1 MSIITLTTDYGNKDY
16 SVSELKAKIYNEISD
31 VRIVDVSHN
40 ISPFNLT
47 EAAYII
53 KSAYR
58 HFPKESIH
66 IIGIES
72 ELTPENAHIA
82 MKFDNNYFIGADNGV
97 FSMIIDDFKADSIVE
112 INIHKNYNNTITAN
126 DVFVKVATHI
136 SRDGKLEVI
145 GKKIDSIKEIKDIKP
160 VISNDNNQI
169 IGSVIYIDNYGN
181 VVTNITQKIFNEIS
195 KSRAFTIYARNVKFD
210 KIFNNYSDAIDYS
223 IPKEKREEDGKKI
236 ALFNNLGYLEL
247 SIYKSNP
254 STVGSASTLFGLGYR
269 DQISIHFWCLKL
281 VDNFLCIIVR
291 LLMHL
296 NIFDKKI

>member
-16 SVSELKAKIYNEISD
+16 SVSELKAKIYNEITD
-31 VRIVDVSHN
+31 VRIVDISHN

-58 HFPKESIH
+58 HFPKGSIH

-72 ELTPENAHIA
+72 DLTPENAHIA
-82 MKFDNNYFIGADNGV
+82 MKFDDNYFIGADNGV
-97 FSMIIDDFKADSIVE
+97 FSMIIGDFKADSMVE

-126 DVFVKVATHI
+126 DVFVKIATHI

-145 GKKIDSIKEIKDIKP
+145 GKKIDLIKEIKDIKP
-160 VISNDNNQI
+160 VVSNDNNQI

-181 VVTNITQKIFNEIS
+181 VVTNITQNIFDKIA
-195 KSRAFTIYARNVKFD
+195 KSRPFTIYARNVKFD

-223 IPKEKREEDGKKI
+223 IPKDKREEDGKKI

-269 DQISIHFWCLKL
+269 DQISVHF
-281 VDNFLCIIVR
+281 
-291 LLMHL
+291 
-296 NIFDKKI
+296 

>member
-31 VRIVDVSHN
+31 VRIVDISHN

-58 HFPKESIH
+58 HFPKDSIH

-72 ELTPENAHIA
+72 ELTPENAHVA
-82 MKFDNNYFIGADNGV
+82 MKFDDNYFIGADNGV
-97 FSMIIDDFKADSIVE
+97 LSMIIDDFKADSIVE
-112 INIHKNYNNTITAN
+112 INIHKNYNNAITAN
-126 DVFVKVATHI
+126 DVFVKIATHI

-160 VISNDNNQI
+160 VVSNDNNQI

-195 KSRAFTIYARNVKFD
+195 KSRPFTINARNVKFN

-223 IPKEKREEDGKKI
+223 IPKEKREEDGKKL
-236 ALFNNLGYLEL
+236 ALFNTLGYLEL

-269 DQISIHFWCLKL
+269 DPISIHF
-281 VDNFLCIIVR
+281 
-291 LLMHL
+291 
-296 NIFDKKI
+296 

>member
-58 HFPKESIH
+58 HFPKGSIH

-72 ELTPENAHIA
+72 DLTPENAHIA
-82 MKFDNNYFIGADNGV
+82 MKFDDNYFIGADNGI
-97 FSMIIDDFKADSIVE
+97 FSMIIDDFKADSMVE

-126 DVFVKVATHI
+126 DVFVKIATHI
-136 SRDGKLEVI
+136 SREGKLEVI
-145 GKKIDSIKEIKDIKP
+145 GKKIDSIKEIKNIKP
-160 VISNDNNQI
+160 AVSNDNNQI

-181 VVTNITQKIFNEIS
+181 VVTNITEKIFEKIA
-195 KSRAFTIYARNVKFD
+195 KSRPFTIHARNVKFD
-210 KIFNNYSDAIDYS
+210 KIYNIYSDAIDYS
-223 IPKEKREEDGKKI
+223 ISKDKREEDGKKI

-269 DQISIHFWCLKL
+269 DQISVHF
-281 VDNFLCIIVR
+281 
-291 LLMHL
+291 
-296 NIFDKKI
+296 

>member
-31 VRIVDVSHN
+31 VRIVDISHN

-82 MKFDNNYFIGADNGV
+82 MKFDDNYFIGADNGV

-145 GKKIDSIKEIKDIKP
+145 GKNIDSIKEIKDIKP

-181 VVTNITQKIFNEIS
+181 VVTNITEKIFNEIS

-269 DQISIHFWCLKL
+269 DQISIHF
-281 VDNFLCIIVR
+281 
-291 LLMHL
+291 
-296 NIFDKKI
+296 

>member
-1 MSIITLTTDYGNKDY
+1 MSIITLTSDYGNKDY
-16 SVSELKAKIYNEISD
+16 SVSELKAKIYNEITD
-31 VRIVDVSHN
+31 VRIVDISHN

-58 HFPKESIH
+58 HFPKGSIH

-72 ELTPENAHIA
+72 DLTPENAHIA
-82 MKFDNNYFIGADNGV
+82 MKFDDNYFIGADNGI
-97 FSMIIDDFKADSIVE
+97 FSMIIGDFKADSIVE

-126 DVFVKVATHI
+126 DVFVKIATHI

-160 VISNDNNQI
+160 VVSNDNNQI

-181 VVTNITQKIFNEIS
+181 VVTNITQNTFDKIA
-195 KSRAFTIYARNVKFD
+195 KSRPFTIYARNVKFD

-223 IPKEKREEDGKKI
+223 IPKDKREEDGKKI

-269 DQISIHFWCLKL
+269 DQISIHF
-281 VDNFLCIIVR
+281 
-291 LLMHL
+291 
-296 NIFDKKI
+296 

>member
-16 SVSELKAKIYNEISD
+16 SVSELKAKIYNEITD
-31 VRIVDVSHN
+31 VRIVDISHN

-58 HFPKESIH
+58 HFPKGSIH

-72 ELTPENAHIA
+72 DLTPENAHIA
-82 MKFDNNYFIGADNGV
+82 MKFNDNYFIGADNGV
-97 FSMIIDDFKADSIVE
+97 FSMIIGDFKADSMVE

-126 DVFVKVATHI
+126 DVFVKIATHI
-136 SRDGKLEVI
+136 SRDGKLEVV
-145 GKKIDSIKEIKDIKP
+145 GKKIDSIKEIKNIKP
-160 VISNDNNQI
+160 VVSSDNNQI

-181 VVTNITQKIFNEIS
+181 VVTNITQNIFDKIA
-195 KSRAFTIYARNVKFD
+195 KSRPFTIYARNVKFD

-223 IPKEKREEDGKKI
+223 VPKDKREEDGKKI

-269 DQISIHFWCLKL
+269 DQISVHF
-281 VDNFLCIIVR
+281 
-291 LLMHL
+291 
-296 NIFDKKI
+296 

>member
-31 VRIVDVSHN
+31 VRIVDISHN

-58 HFPKESIH
+58 HFPKGSIH

-72 ELTPENAHIA
+72 DLTPENAHIA
-82 MKFDNNYFIGADNGV
+82 MKFDDNYFIGADNGV
-97 FSMIIDDFKADSIVE
+97 FSMIIGDFKADSMVE

-126 DVFVKVATHI
+126 DVFVKIATHI

-160 VISNDNNQI
+160 VVSSDNNQI

-181 VVTNITQKIFNEIS
+181 VVTNITQNIFDKIA
-195 KSRAFTIYARNVKFD
+195 KSRPFTIYARNVKFD

-223 IPKEKREEDGKKI
+223 IPKDKREEDGKKI

-269 DQISIHFWCLKL
+269 DQISVHF
-281 VDNFLCIIVR
+281 
-291 LLMHL
+291 
-296 NIFDKKI
+296 

>member
-1 MSIITLTTDYGNKDY
+1 MSIITLTSDYGNKDY
-16 SVSELKAKIYNEISD
+16 SVSELKAKIYNEITD
-31 VRIVDVSHN
+31 VRIVDISHN

-58 HFPKESIH
+58 HFPKGSIH

-72 ELTPENAHIA
+72 DLTPENAHIA
-82 MKFDNNYFIGADNGV
+82 MKFDDNYFIGADNGV
-97 FSMIIDDFKADSIVE
+97 FSMIIGDFKADSMVE

-126 DVFVKVATHI
+126 DVFVKIATHI

-160 VISNDNNQI
+160 VVSSDNNQI

-181 VVTNITQKIFNEIS
+181 VVTNITQNIFDKIA
-195 KSRAFTIYARNVKFD
+195 KSRPFTIYARNVKFD

-223 IPKEKREEDGKKI
+223 VPKDKREEDGKKI

-269 DQISIHFWCLKL
+269 DQISVHF
-281 VDNFLCIIVR
+281 
-291 LLMHL
+291 
-296 NIFDKKI
+296 

>member
-16 SVSELKAKIYNEISD
+16 SVSELKAKIYNEITD
-31 VRIVDVSHN
+31 VRIVDISHN

-58 HFPKESIH
+58 HFPKGSIH

-72 ELTPENAHIA
+72 DLTPENAHIA
-82 MKFDNNYFIGADNGV
+82 MKFDDNYFIGADNGV
-97 FSMIIDDFKADSIVE
+97 FSMIIGDFKADSIVK

-126 DVFVKVATHI
+126 DVFVKIATHI
-136 SRDGKLEVI
+136 SREGKLEVI

-160 VISNDNNQI
+160 VVSSDNNQI

-181 VVTNITQKIFNEIS
+181 VVTNITQNIFDKIA
-195 KSRAFTIYARNVKFD
+195 KSRPFTIYARNVKFD

-223 IPKEKREEDGKKI
+223 IPKDKREEDGKKI

-269 DQISIHFWCLKL
+269 DQISVHF
-281 VDNFLCIIVR
+281 
-291 LLMHL
+291 
-296 NIFDKKI
+296 

>member
-58 HFPKESIH
+58 HFPKGSIH

-72 ELTPENAHIA
+72 DLTPENAHIA
-82 MKFDNNYFIGADNGV
+82 MKFDDNYFIGADNGV
-97 FSMIIDDFKADSIVE
+97 FSMIIGDFKADSMVE

-126 DVFVKVATHI
+126 DVFVKIATHI

-160 VISNDNNQI
+160 VVSSDNNQI

-181 VVTNITQKIFNEIS
+181 VVTNITQNIFDKIA
-195 KSRAFTIYARNVKFD
+195 KSRPFTIYARNVKFD

-223 IPKEKREEDGKKI
+223 VPKDKREEDGKKI

-269 DQISIHFWCLKL
+269 DQISVHF
-281 VDNFLCIIVR
+281 
-291 LLMHL
+291 
-296 NIFDKKI
+296 

>member
-16 SVSELKAKIYNEISD
+16 SVSELKAKIFNEITD
-31 VRIVDVSHN
+31 VRIVDISHN

-58 HFPKESIH
+58 HFPKGSIH

-72 ELTPENAHIA
+72 DLTPENAHIA
-82 MKFDNNYFIGADNGV
+82 MKFDDNYFIGADNGV
-97 FSMIIDDFKADSIVE
+97 FSMIIGDFKADSMVE

-126 DVFVKVATHI
+126 DVFVKIATHI

-160 VISNDNNQI
+160 VVSSDNNQI

-181 VVTNITQKIFNEIS
+181 VVTNITQNIFDKIA
-195 KSRAFTIYARNVKFD
+195 KSRPFTIYARNVKFD

-223 IPKEKREEDGKKI
+223 VPKDKREEDGKKI

-269 DQISIHFWCLKL
+269 DQISVHF
-281 VDNFLCIIVR
+281 
-291 LLMHL
+291 
-296 NIFDKKI
+296 

>member
-16 SVSELKAKIYNEISD
+16 SVSELKAKIYNEITD
-31 VRIVDVSHN
+31 VRIVDISHN

-58 HFPKESIH
+58 HFPKGSIH

-72 ELTPENAHIA
+72 DLTPENAHIA
-82 MKFDNNYFIGADNGV
+82 MKFDDNYFIGADNGI
-97 FSMIIDDFKADSIVE
+97 FSMIIGDFKADSIVE

-126 DVFVKVATHI
+126 DVFVKIATHI

-160 VISNDNNQI
+160 VVSNDNNQI

-181 VVTNITQKIFNEIS
+181 VVTNITQNIFDKIA
-195 KSRAFTIYARNVKFD
+195 KSRPFTIYARNVKFD

-223 IPKEKREEDGKKI
+223 IPKDKREEDGKKI

-269 DQISIHFWCLKL
+269 DQISVHF
-281 VDNFLCIIVR
+281 
-291 LLMHL
+291 
-296 NIFDKKI
+296 

>member
-1 MSIITLTTDYGNKDY
+1 MSIITLTTDYGYKDY

-58 HFPKESIH
+58 HFPQGSIH
-66 IIGIES
+66 IIGVES
-72 ELTPENAHIA
+72 DLTPENSHIA

-112 INIHKNYNNTITAN
+112 INIHKNYNNAISAN
-126 DVFVKVATHI
+126 DVFVKIATHL

-145 GKKIDSIKEIKDIKP
+145 GKPIDSIKEIKDIKP

-169 IGSVIYIDNYGN
+169 LGSVIYIDNYGN
-181 VVTNITQKIFNEIS
+181 VVTNITEKIFNDVS
-195 KSRAFTIYARNVKFD
+195 KSRPFNIYARNVKFD
-210 KIFNNYSDAIDYS
+210 KIFNNYSDAIDYT

-236 ALFNNLGYLEL
+236 ALFNSLGYLEL

-254 STVGSASTLFGLGYR
+254 ATVGSASTLFGLNYR
-269 DQISIHFWCLKL
+269 DQISIHF
-281 VDNFLCIIVR
+281 
-291 LLMHL
+291 
-296 NIFDKKI
+296 

>member
-1 MSIITLTTDYGNKDY
+1 MSILTLTTDYGNKDY
-16 SVSELKAKIYNEISD
+16 SVSELKAKIYNEITD
-31 VRIVDVSHN
+31 VRIVDISHN

-58 HFPKESIH
+58 HFPKGSIH

-72 ELTPENAHIA
+72 DLTPENAHIA
-82 MKFDNNYFIGADNGV
+82 MKFDDNYFIGADNGV
-97 FSMIIDDFKADSIVE
+97 FSMIIGDFKADSMVE

-126 DVFVKVATHI
+126 DVFVKIATHI

-160 VISNDNNQI
+160 VVSNDNNQI

-181 VVTNITQKIFNEIS
+181 VVTNITQNIFDKIA
-195 KSRAFTIYARNVKFD
+195 KSRPFTIYARNVKFD

-223 IPKEKREEDGKKI
+223 VPKDKREEDGKKI

-269 DQISIHFWCLKL
+269 DQISVHF
-281 VDNFLCIIVR
+281 
-291 LLMHL
+291 
-296 NIFDKKI
+296 

>member
-16 SVSELKAKIYNEISD
+16 SVSELKAKIYNEITD

-58 HFPKESIH
+58 HFPKGSIH

-72 ELTPENAHIA
+72 DLTPENAHIA
-82 MKFDNNYFIGADNGV
+82 MKFDDNYFIGADNGI
-97 FSMIIDDFKADSIVE
+97 FSMIIGDFKADSMVE
-112 INIHKNYNNTITAN
+112 INIHKNYNYTITAN
-126 DVFVKVATHI
+126 DVFVKIATHI

-145 GKKIDSIKEIKDIKP
+145 GKKIDLIKEIKDIKP
-160 VISNDNNQI
+160 VVSSDNNQI

-181 VVTNITQKIFNEIS
+181 VVTNITKKIFDKIS
-195 KSRAFTIYARNVKFD
+195 KSRPFTIYARNVKFD
-210 KIFNNYSDAIDYS
+210 IIYNTYSDAIDYS
-223 IPKEKREEDGKKI
+223 ISKDKREEDGKKI

-269 DQISIHFWCLKL
+269 DQISIHF
-281 VDNFLCIIVR
+281 
-291 LLMHL
+291 
-296 NIFDKKI
+296 

>member
-16 SVSELKAKIYNEISD
+16 SVSELKAKIYNEITD

-58 HFPKESIH
+58 HFPKGSIH

-72 ELTPENAHIA
+72 DLTPENAHIA
-82 MKFDNNYFIGADNGV
+82 MKFDDNYFIGADNGI
-97 FSMIIDDFKADSIVE
+97 FSMIIDDFKADSMVE
-112 INIHKNYNNTITAN
+112 INIHKNYNNAITAN
-126 DVFVKVATHI
+126 DVFVKIATHI
-136 SRDGKLEVI
+136 SREGKLEVI

-160 VISNDNNQI
+160 VVSNDNNQI

-181 VVTNITQKIFNEIS
+181 VVTNITEKIFNKIA
-195 KSRAFTIYARNVKFD
+195 KSRPFTIYARNVKFD
-210 KIFNNYSDAIDYS
+210 RIYNTYSDAIDYS
-223 IPKEKREEDGKKI
+223 ISKDKREEDGKKI

-269 DQISIHFWCLKL
+269 DQISVHF
-281 VDNFLCIIVR
+281 
-291 LLMHL
+291 
-296 NIFDKKI
+296 

>member
-16 SVSELKAKIYNEISD
+16 SVSELKAKIYNEITD
-31 VRIVDVSHN
+31 VRIVDISHN

-58 HFPKESIH
+58 HFPKGSIH

-72 ELTPENAHIA
+72 DLTPENAHIA
-82 MKFDNNYFIGADNGV
+82 MKFDDNYFIGADNGI
-97 FSMIIDDFKADSIVE
+97 FSMIIGDFKADSMVE

-126 DVFVKVATHI
+126 DVFVKIATHI

-160 VISNDNNQI
+160 VVSNDNNQI

-181 VVTNITQKIFNEIS
+181 VVTNITQNIFDKIA
-195 KSRAFTIYARNVKFD
+195 KSRPFTIYARNVKFD

-223 IPKEKREEDGKKI
+223 IPKDKREEDGKKI

-269 DQISIHFWCLKL
+269 DQISIHF
-281 VDNFLCIIVR
+281 
-291 LLMHL
+291 
-296 NIFDKKI
+296 

>member
-16 SVSELKAKIYNEISD
+16 SVSELKAKIYNEITD
-31 VRIVDVSHN
+31 VRIVDISHN

-58 HFPKESIH
+58 HFPKGSIH

-72 ELTPENAHIA
+72 DLTPENSHIA
-82 MKFDNNYFIGADNGV
+82 MKFDDNYFIGADNGI
-97 FSMIIDDFKADSIVE
+97 FSMIIGDFKADSMVE

-126 DVFVKVATHI
+126 DVFVKIATHI

-145 GKKIDSIKEIKDIKP
+145 GKKIDLIKEIKDIKP
-160 VISNDNNQI
+160 VVSNDNNQI

-181 VVTNITQKIFNEIS
+181 VVTNITQNIFNKIA
-195 KSRAFTIYARNVKFD
+195 KSRPFTIYARNVKFD

-223 IPKEKREEDGKKI
+223 VPKDKREEDGKKI

-269 DQISIHFWCLKL
+269 DQISVHF
-281 VDNFLCIIVR
+281 
-291 LLMHL
+291 
-296 NIFDKKI
+296 

>member
-16 SVSELKAKIYNEISD
+16 SVSELKAKIYNEITD

-58 HFPKESIH
+58 HFPKGSIH

-72 ELTPENAHIA
+72 DLTPENAHIA
-82 MKFDNNYFIGADNGV
+82 MKFDDNYFIGADNGI
-97 FSMIIDDFKADSIVE
+97 FSMIIGDFKADSMVE
-112 INIHKNYNNTITAN
+112 INIHKNYNYTITAN
-126 DVFVKVATHI
+126 DVFVKIATHI
-136 SRDGKLEVI
+136 SREGKLEVI

-160 VISNDNNQI
+160 VVSNDNNQI

-181 VVTNITQKIFNEIS
+181 VVTNITQNIFDKIA
-195 KSRAFTIYARNVKFD
+195 KSRPFTIYARNVKFD
-210 KIFNNYSDAIDYS
+210 RIYNTYSDAIDYS
-223 IPKEKREEDGKKI
+223 ISKDKREEDGKKI

-269 DQISIHFWCLKL
+269 DQISVHF
-281 VDNFLCIIVR
+281 
-291 LLMHL
+291 
-296 NIFDKKI
+296 

>member
-1 MSIITLTTDYGNKDY
+1 MSIITLTTDYGYKDY

-58 HFPKESIH
+58 HFPQGSIH
-66 IIGIES
+66 IIGVES
-72 ELTPENAHIA
+72 DLTPENAHIA

-112 INIHKNYNNTITAN
+112 INIHKNYNNAISAN
-126 DVFVKVATHI
+126 DVFVKIATHL

-145 GKKIDSIKEIKDIKP
+145 GKPIDSIKEIKDIKP

-169 IGSVIYIDNYGN
+169 LGSVIYIDNYGN
-181 VVTNITQKIFNEIS
+181 VVTNITEKIFNDVS
-195 KSRAFTIYARNVKFD
+195 KSRPFNIYARNVKFD
-210 KIFNNYSDAIDYS
+210 KIFNNYSDAIDYT

-236 ALFNNLGYLEL
+236 ALFNSLGYLEL

-254 STVGSASTLFGLGYR
+254 ATVGSASTLFGLNYR
-269 DQISIHFWCLKL
+269 DQISIHF
-281 VDNFLCIIVR
+281 
-291 LLMHL
+291 
-296 NIFDKKI
+296 

>member
-16 SVSELKAKIYNEISD
+16 SVSELKAKIYNEITD

-58 HFPKESIH
+58 HFPKGSIH

-72 ELTPENAHIA
+72 DLTPENAHIA
-82 MKFDNNYFIGADNGV
+82 MKFDDNYFIGADNGI
-97 FSMIIDDFKADSIVE
+97 FSMIIGDFKADSMVE
-112 INIHKNYNNTITAN
+112 INIHKNYNYTITAN
-126 DVFVKVATHI
+126 DVFVKIATHI
-136 SRDGKLEVI
+136 SREGKLEVI
-145 GKKIDSIKEIKDIKP
+145 GKKIDSIKEIMDIKP
-160 VISNDNNQI
+160 VVSNDNNQI

-181 VVTNITQKIFNEIS
+181 VVTNITEKIFDKIA
-195 KSRAFTIYARNVKFD
+195 KSRPFTIYARNVKFD
-210 KIFNNYSDAIDYS
+210 RIYNNYSDAIDYGIS
-223 IPKEKREEDGKKI
+223 KDKREEDGKKI

-269 DQISIHFWCLKL
+269 DQISVHF
-281 VDNFLCIIVR
+281 
-291 LLMHL
+291 
-296 NIFDKKI
+296 

>member
-16 SVSELKAKIYNEISD
+16 SVSELKAKIYNEITD
-31 VRIVDVSHN
+31 VRIVDISHN

-58 HFPKESIH
+58 HFPKGSIH

-72 ELTPENAHIA
+72 DLTPENSHIA
-82 MKFDNNYFIGADNGV
+82 MKFDDNYFIGADNGI
-97 FSMIIDDFKADSIVE
+97 FSMIIGDFKADSMVE

-126 DVFVKVATHI
+126 DVFVKIATHI

-160 VISNDNNQI
+160 VVSSDNNQI

-181 VVTNITQKIFNEIS
+181 VVTNITQNIFDKIA
-195 KSRAFTIYARNVKFD
+195 KSRPFTIYARNVKFD

-223 IPKEKREEDGKKI
+223 VPKDKREEDGKKI

-269 DQISIHFWCLKL
+269 DQISVHF
-281 VDNFLCIIVR
+281 
-291 LLMHL
+291 
-296 NIFDKKI
+296 

>member
-16 SVSELKAKIYNEISD
+16 SVSELKAKIYNEITD
-31 VRIVDVSHN
+31 VRIVDISHN

-58 HFPKESIH
+58 HFPKGSIH

-72 ELTPENAHIA
+72 DLTPENAHIA
-82 MKFDNNYFIGADNGV
+82 MKFDDNYFIGADNGV
-97 FSMIIDDFKADSIVE
+97 FSMIIGDFKADSMVE

-126 DVFVKVATHI
+126 DVFVKIATHI

-160 VISNDNNQI
+160 VVSNDNNQI

-181 VVTNITQKIFNEIS
+181 VVTNITQNIFDKIA
-195 KSRAFTIYARNVKFD
+195 KSRPFTIYARNVKFD

-223 IPKEKREEDGKKI
+223 VPKDKREEDGKKI

-269 DQISIHFWCLKL
+269 DQISVHF
-281 VDNFLCIIVR
+281 
-291 LLMHL
+291 
-296 NIFDKKI
+296 

>member
-16 SVSELKAKIYNEISD
+16 SVSELKAKIYNEITD
-31 VRIVDVSHN
+31 VRIVDISHN

-58 HFPKESIH
+58 HFPKGSIH

-72 ELTPENAHIA
+72 DLTPENAHIA
-82 MKFDNNYFIGADNGV
+82 MKFDDNYFIGADNGI
-97 FSMIIDDFKADSIVE
+97 FSMIIGDFKADSMVE

-126 DVFVKVATHI
+126 DVFVKIATHI

-160 VISNDNNQI
+160 VVSSDNNQI

-181 VVTNITQKIFNEIS
+181 VVTNITEKIFDKIA
-195 KSRAFTIYARNVKFD
+195 KSRPFTIYARNVKFD
-210 KIFNNYSDAIDYS
+210 RIYNNYSDAIDYS
-223 IPKEKREEDGKKI
+223 ISKDKREEDGKKI
-236 ALFNNLGYLEL
+236 ALLNNLGYLEL

-269 DQISIHFWCLKL
+269 DQISVHF
-281 VDNFLCIIVR
+281 
-291 LLMHL
+291 
-296 NIFDKKI
+296 

>member
-16 SVSELKAKIYNEISD
+16 SVSELKAKIYNEITD
-31 VRIVDVSHN
+31 VRIVDISHN

-58 HFPKESIH
+58 HFPKGSIH

-72 ELTPENAHIA
+72 DLTPENAHIA
-82 MKFDNNYFIGADNGV
+82 MKFDDNYFIGADNGI
-97 FSMIIDDFKADSIVE
+97 FSMIIGDFKADSIVE

-126 DVFVKVATHI
+126 DVFVKIATHI

-145 GKKIDSIKEIKDIKP
+145 GKKIDLIKEIKDIKP
-160 VISNDNNQI
+160 VVSNDNNQI

-181 VVTNITQKIFNEIS
+181 VVTNITQNIFDKIA
-195 KSRAFTIYARNVKFD
+195 KSRPFTIYARNVKFD

-223 IPKEKREEDGKKI
+223 VPKDKREEDGKKI

-269 DQISIHFWCLKL
+269 DQISIHF
-281 VDNFLCIIVR
+281 
-291 LLMHL
+291 
-296 NIFDKKI
+296 

>member
-58 HFPKESIH
+58 HFPKGSIH

-72 ELTPENAHIA
+72 DLTPENAHIA
-82 MKFDNNYFIGADNGV
+82 MKFDDNYFIGADNGV
-97 FSMIIDDFKADSIVE
+97 FSMIIGDFKADSMVE

-126 DVFVKVATHI
+126 DVFVKIATHI

-145 GKKIDSIKEIKDIKP
+145 GKKIDLIKEIKDIKP
-160 VISNDNNQI
+160 VVSNDNNQI

-181 VVTNITQKIFNEIS
+181 VVTNITQNIFDKIA
-195 KSRAFTIYARNVKFD
+195 KSRPFTIYARNVKFD

-223 IPKEKREEDGKKI
+223 VPKDKREEDGKKI

-269 DQISIHFWCLKL
+269 DQISIHF
-281 VDNFLCIIVR
+281 
-291 LLMHL
+291 
-296 NIFDKKI
+296 

>member
-16 SVSELKAKIYNEISD
+16 SVSELKAKIYNEITD
-31 VRIVDVSHN
+31 VRIVDISHN

-58 HFPKESIH
+58 HFPKGSIH

-72 ELTPENAHIA
+72 DLTPENAHIA
-82 MKFDNNYFIGADNGV
+82 MKFDDNYFIGADNGI
-97 FSMIIDDFKADSIVE
+97 FSMIIGDFKADSIVE

-126 DVFVKVATHI
+126 DVFVKIATHI

-160 VISNDNNQI
+160 VVSSDNNQI

-181 VVTNITQKIFNEIS
+181 VVTNITQNIFDKIA
-195 KSRAFTIYARNVKFD
+195 KSRPFTIYARNVKFD

-223 IPKEKREEDGKKI
+223 VPKDKREEDGKKI

-269 DQISIHFWCLKL
+269 DQISVHF
-281 VDNFLCIIVR
+281 
-291 LLMHL
+291 
-296 NIFDKKI
+296 

>member
-16 SVSELKAKIYNEISD
+16 SVSELKAKIYNEITD
-31 VRIVDVSHN
+31 VRIVDISHN

-58 HFPKESIH
+58 HFPKGSIH

-72 ELTPENAHIA
+72 DLTPENAHIA
-82 MKFDNNYFIGADNGV
+82 MKFDDNYFIGADNGV
-97 FSMIIDDFKADSIVE
+97 FSMIIGDFKADSMVE

-126 DVFVKVATHI
+126 DVFVKIATHI

-160 VISNDNNQI
+160 VVSSDNKQI

-181 VVTNITQKIFNEIS
+181 VVTNITQNIFDKIA
-195 KSRAFTIYARNVKFD
+195 KSRPFTIYARNVKFD

-223 IPKEKREEDGKKI
+223 IPKDKREEDGKKI

-269 DQISIHFWCLKL
+269 DQISIHF
-281 VDNFLCIIVR
+281 
-291 LLMHL
+291 
-296 NIFDKKI
+296 

>member
-16 SVSELKAKIYNEISD
+16 SVSELKAKIYNEITD

-58 HFPKESIH
+58 HFPKGSIH

-72 ELTPENAHIA
+72 DLTPENSHIA
-82 MKFDNNYFIGADNGV
+82 MKFDDNYFIGADNGI
-97 FSMIIDDFKADSIVE
+97 FSMIIGDFKADSMVE

-126 DVFVKVATHI
+126 DVFVKIATHI
-136 SRDGKLEVI
+136 SREGKLEVI

-160 VISNDNNQI
+160 VVSNDNNQI

-181 VVTNITQKIFNEIS
+181 VVTNITQNIFDKIA
-195 KSRAFTIYARNVKFD
+195 KSRPFTIYARNVKFD

-223 IPKEKREEDGKKI
+223 IPKDKREEDGKKI

-269 DQISIHFWCLKL
+269 DQISIHF
-281 VDNFLCIIVR
+281 
-291 LLMHL
+291 
-296 NIFDKKI
+296 

>member
-31 VRIVDVSHN
+31 VRIVDISHN

-58 HFPKESIH
+58 HFPEGSIH
-66 IIGIES
+66 IIGVES
-72 ELTPENAHIA
+72 DLTPENAHIA

-112 INIHKNYNNTITAN
+112 INIHKNYNNAISAN
-126 DVFVKVATHI
+126 DVFVKIATHL

-145 GKKIDSIKEIKDIKP
+145 GKPIDSIKEIKDIKP

-169 IGSVIYIDNYGN
+169 LGSVIYIDNYGN
-181 VVTNITQKIFNEIS
+181 VVTNITEKIFNDVS
-195 KSRAFTIYARNVKFD
+195 KSRPFNIYARNVKFN
-210 KIFNNYSDAIDYS
+210 KIFNNYSDAIDYT

-236 ALFNNLGYLEL
+236 ALFNSLGYLEL

-254 STVGSASTLFGLGYR
+254 ATVGSASTLFGLNYR
-269 DQISIHFWCLKL
+269 DQISIHF
-281 VDNFLCIIVR
+281 
-291 LLMHL
+291 
-296 NIFDKKI
+296 

>member
-16 SVSELKAKIYNEISD
+16 SVSELKAKIYNEITD
-31 VRIVDVSHN
+31 VRIVDISHN

-58 HFPKESIH
+58 HFPKGSIH

-72 ELTPENAHIA
+72 DLTPENAHIA
-82 MKFDNNYFIGADNGV
+82 MKFDDNYFIGADNGI
-97 FSMIIDDFKADSIVE
+97 FSMIIGDFKADSMVE

-126 DVFVKVATHI
+126 DVFVKIATHI

-145 GKKIDSIKEIKDIKP
+145 GKKIDLIKEIKDIKP
-160 VISNDNNQI
+160 VVSNDNNQI

-181 VVTNITQKIFNEIS
+181 VVTNITQNIFDKIA
-195 KSRAFTIYARNVKFD
+195 KSRPFTIYARNVKFD

-223 IPKEKREEDGKKI
+223 VPKDKREEDGKKI

-269 DQISIHFWCLKL
+269 DQISIHF
-281 VDNFLCIIVR
+281 
-291 LLMHL
+291 
-296 NIFDKKI
+296 

>member
-16 SVSELKAKIYNEISD
+16 SVSELKAKIYNEITD
-31 VRIVDVSHN
+31 VRIVDISHN

-58 HFPKESIH
+58 HFPKGSIH

-72 ELTPENAHIA
+72 DLTPENAHIA
-82 MKFDNNYFIGADNGV
+82 MKFDDNYFIGADNGI
-97 FSMIIDDFKADSIVE
+97 FSMIIGDFKADSMVE

-126 DVFVKVATHI
+126 DVFVKIATHI

-160 VISNDNNQI
+160 VVSSDNNQI

-181 VVTNITQKIFNEIS
+181 VVTNITQNIFDKIA
-195 KSRAFTIYARNVKFD
+195 KSRPFTIYARNVKFD

-223 IPKEKREEDGKKI
+223 IPKDKREEDGKKI

-269 DQISIHFWCLKL
+269 DQISVHF
-281 VDNFLCIIVR
+281 
-291 LLMHL
+291 
-296 NIFDKKI
+296 

>member
-16 SVSELKAKIYNEISD
+16 SVSELKAKIYNEITD

-58 HFPKESIH
+58 HFPKGSIH

-72 ELTPENAHIA
+72 DLTPENAHIA
-82 MKFDNNYFIGADNGV
+82 MKFDDNYFIGADNGI
-97 FSMIIDDFKADSIVE
+97 FSMIIDDFKADSMVE
-112 INIHKNYNNTITAN
+112 INIHKNYNYTITAN
-126 DVFVKVATHI
+126 DVFVKIATHI
-136 SRDGKLEVI
+136 SREGKLEVI

-160 VISNDNNQI
+160 VVSNDNNQI

-181 VVTNITQKIFNEIS
+181 VVTNITEKIFNKIA
-195 KSRAFTIYARNVKFD
+195 KSRPFTIYARNVKFD
-210 KIFNNYSDAIDYS
+210 RIYNTYSDAIDYS
-223 IPKEKREEDGKKI
+223 ISKDKREEDGKKI

-269 DQISIHFWCLKL
+269 DQISVHF
-281 VDNFLCIIVR
+281 
-291 LLMHL
+291 
-296 NIFDKKI
+296 

>member
-16 SVSELKAKIYNEISD
+16 SVSELKAKIYNEITD
-31 VRIVDVSHN
+31 VWIVDISHN

-58 HFPKESIH
+58 HFPKGSIH

-72 ELTPENAHIA
+72 DLTPENAHIA
-82 MKFDNNYFIGADNGV
+82 MKFDDNYFIGADNGV
-97 FSMIIDDFKADSIVE
+97 FSMIIGDFKADSMVE
-112 INIHKNYNNTITAN
+112 INIHKNYNYTITAN
-126 DVFVKVATHI
+126 DVFVKIATHI
-136 SRDGKLEVI
+136 SREGKLEVI
-145 GKKIDSIKEIKDIKP
+145 GKKIDSIKEIKNIKP
-160 VISNDNNQI
+160 AVSNDNNQI

-181 VVTNITQKIFNEIS
+181 VVTNITENIFDKIA
-195 KSRAFTIYARNVKFD
+195 KSRPFTIYARNVKFD
-210 KIFNNYSDAIDYS
+210 RIYNNYSDAIDYS
-223 IPKEKREEDGKKI
+223 ISKDKREEDGKKI

-269 DQISIHFWCLKL
+269 DQISVHF
-281 VDNFLCIIVR
+281 
-291 LLMHL
+291 
-296 NIFDKKI
+296 

>member
-16 SVSELKAKIYNEISD
+16 SVSELKAKIYNEITD
-31 VRIVDVSHN
+31 VRIVDISHN

-58 HFPKESIH
+58 HFPKGSIH

-72 ELTPENAHIA
+72 DLTPENAHIA
-82 MKFDNNYFIGADNGV
+82 MKFDDNYFIGADNGI
-97 FSMIIDDFKADSIVE
+97 FSMIIGDFKADSMVE

-126 DVFVKVATHI
+126 DVFVKIATHI

-160 VISNDNNQI
+160 VVSSDNNQI

-181 VVTNITQKIFNEIS
+181 VVTNITEKIFDKIA
-195 KSRAFTIYARNVKFD
+195 KSRPFTIYARNVKFD
-210 KIFNNYSDAIDYS
+210 RIYNNYSDAIDYS
-223 IPKEKREEDGKKI
+223 ISKDKREEDGKKI

-269 DQISIHFWCLKL
+269 DQISVHF
-281 VDNFLCIIVR
+281 
-291 LLMHL
+291 
-296 NIFDKKI
+296 

>member
-16 SVSELKAKIYNEISD
+16 SVSELKAKIYNEITD

-58 HFPKESIH
+58 HFPKGSIH

-72 ELTPENAHIA
+72 DLTPENAHIA
-82 MKFDNNYFIGADNGV
+82 MKFDDNYFIGADNGI
-97 FSMIIDDFKADSIVE
+97 FSMIIDDFKADSMVE
-112 INIHKNYNNTITAN
+112 INIHKNYNYTITAN
-126 DVFVKVATHI
+126 DVFVKIATHI
-136 SRDGKLEVI
+136 SREGKLEVI

-160 VISNDNNQI
+160 VVSNDNNQI

-181 VVTNITQKIFNEIS
+181 VVTNITEKIFDKIA
-195 KSRAFTIYARNVKFD
+195 KSRPFTIYARNVKFD
-210 KIFNNYSDAIDYS
+210 RIYNTYSDAIDYS
-223 IPKEKREEDGKKI
+223 ISKDKREEDGKKI

-269 DQISIHFWCLKL
+269 DQISVHF
-281 VDNFLCIIVR
+281 
-291 LLMHL
+291 
-296 NIFDKKI
+296 